1 MEQFLRFSDDEEI
14 NAEARDWI
22 EQHSQ

>member
-14 NAEARDWI
+14 KAEARDWI